1 MKFIV
6 DVNLPKFFSYFNSP
20 QFINLVDINDE
31 WTDLQ
36 LWDYAL
42 QNGLV
47 ILTKDSDFYN
57 RSIISTIK
65 PKVVYFQ
72 IGNTTLKEL
81 HDYFSK
87 NWLFILKAL
96 ENNFL
101 SVVYPD
107 SIQTLL

>member
-6 DVNLPKFFSYFNSP
+6 DVNPPKYFRYFNSP
-20 QFINLVDINDE
+20 QFIHVFDINDE
-31 WTDLQ
+31 WTDRQ

-42 QNGLV
+42 QNNLI

-57 RSIISTIK
+57 RSIVSTIK

-81 HDYFSK
+81 HLYFEK
-87 NWLFILKAL
+87 NWLFILNAL
-96 ENNFL
+96 QNNFL
-101 SVVYPD
+101 VVAYPD
-107 SIQTLL
+107 SVQTVL